1 MMNARLWMGA
11 LGVVATA
18 LGMGYRLLSG
28 EEVASASLVSSARH
42 EVEAAVVEP
51 LFVAPGVT
59 EPRSKTIDITSVI
72 PGRIRSIQVRAG
84 DVVHKGELLAELENE
99 LQVANVAL
107 ARAKLDRVVAGL
119 RRLEN
124 GDRKQER
131 DTIRAQLEEAE
142 AVHELAKFEAARI
155 EETRLKGSATDR
167 EVARAANA
175 LTMAESRHVIAQRS
189 WELSC
194 AGARWEDIVEAKA
207 AVSEAEAK
215 LESAKTLLEKTMIRS
230 PIDAKVIYRYL
241 EPGETVPSYRS
252 TPILALGDCTRIH
265 VRVDVDEADIGRV
278 WINQRVYATVPAF
291 GDRKFHGSVVHIE
304 PTLGRK
310 NFRTFDPAERF
321 DTKILEVV
329 VRLDDGLELPIEL
342 QTAVWFLEDSRSK
355 RGK

>member
-28 EEVASASLVSSARH
+28 ADVVDESLVSHVRH
-42 EVEAAVVEP
+42 VDEADVVEP

-72 PGRIRSIQVRAG
+72 PGRIRSIHVRAG
-84 DVVHKGELLAELENE
+84 DVVRKGELLAELEDE

-107 ARAKLDRVVAGL
+107 ARARLDRAVAGL

-142 AVHELAKFEAARI
+142 AVLELAEFEAARI
-155 EETRLKGSATDR
+155 EETRQKGSATDR

-175 LTMAESRHVIAQRS
+175 LTMAESRHVIAQQN

-207 AVSEAEAK
+207 VVNEAEAK
-215 LESAKTLLEKTMIRS
+215 LESAKTLLDKTTIRS
-230 PIDAKVIYRYL
+230 PIDGKVIYRYL
-241 EPGETVPSYRS
+241 EPGETVPSFQS
-252 TPILALGDCTRIH
+252 TPILALGDCTSIH
-265 VRVDVDEADIGRV
+265 VRVDVDEADIARV
-278 WINQRVYATVPAF
+278 WVNQRVYATVPAF
-291 GDRKFHGSVVHIE
+291 GDRKFHGSVVHVE

-310 NFRTFDPAERF
+310 NFRTYDPAERF

-329 VRLDDGLELPIEL
+329 VRLDDGLALPIEL
-342 QTAVWFLEDSRSK
+342 QTAVWFLKDSTSGRVK
-355 RGK
+355 

>member
-1 MMNARLWMGA
+1 MMNLRLWMGA

-18 LGMGYRLLSG
+18 LGMGYRMWTGEDVADELL
-28 EEVASASLVSSARH
+28 VNPVRH
-42 EVEAAVVEP
+42 EVEADIVEP

-72 PGRIRSIQVRAG
+72 PGRIRSIHVRAG
-84 DVVHKGELLAELENE
+84 DVVRKGELLAELENE

-131 DTIRAQLEEAE
+131 DTIQAQLQEAE

-175 LTMAESRHVIAQRS
+175 LTLADSRHVVAQQS

-207 AVSEAEAK
+207 AVNEAEAK
-215 LESAKTLLEKTMIRS
+215 LESAKTLLEKTTIRS
-230 PIDAKVIYRYL
+230 PIDGKVIYRYL
-241 EPGETVPSYRS
+241 EPGETVPNYRS
-252 TPILALGDCTRIH
+252 KPILALGDCTSIH
-265 VRVDVDEADIGRV
+265 VRVDVDETDIGRV
-278 WINQRVYATVPAF
+278 WIKQRVYATVPAF
-291 GDRKFHGSVVHIE
+291 GDRQFRGAVVHVE

-329 VRLDDGLELPIEL
+329 VRLDDGLALPIEL
-342 QTAVWFLEDSRSK
+342 QTVVWFLDDSIGR

>member
-11 LGVVATA
+11 LGTVATA
-18 LGMGYRLLSG
+18 LGIGYRLWAG
-28 EEVASASLVSSARH
+28 EEVTSLSLASPAPHV
-42 EVEAAVVEP
+42 VEADFVEP

-59 EPRSKTIDITSVI
+59 EPRSKTIDITTVI

-84 DVVHKGELLAELENE
+84 DMVRKGEVLVELENE

-107 ARAKLDRVVAGL
+107 ARAKLDRAVAGL

-131 DTIRAQLEEAE
+131 DTIRAQLQEAE
-142 AVHELAKFEAARI
+142 AVHQLAEFEAARI
-155 EETRLKGSATDR
+155 EEMSRKGSASDR

-175 LTMAESRHVIAQRS
+175 LTLAESRHVIAQQN

-207 AVSEAEAK
+207 VVSEAEAK
-215 LESAKTLLEKTMIRS
+215 LESAKTLLEKTTIRS
-230 PIDAKVIYRYL
+230 PIDGKVVYRYL
-241 EPGETVPSYRS
+241 EPGETVPSHRS
-252 TPILALGDCTRIH
+252 TPILGLGDCTSIH
-265 VRVDVDEADIGRV
+265 VRVDVDEADIARV
-278 WINQRVYATVPAF
+278 WINQRAYATVPAF
-291 GDRKFHGSVVHIE
+291 GDRQFHGSVVHIE

-310 NFRTFDPAERF
+310 NFRTFDPTERF

-342 QTAVWFLEDSRSK
+342 QTAVWFLEDSGGR